1 MEIGSEFCYHPAMVS
16 LKQEFRQSQSLVM
29 TQQLQQSIKL
39 LQLSAMELQEFI
51 DMELEKNPLLSR
63 EENESADAPAPD
75 EEASAAIIADDGET
89 DYERKELDVSDKDY
103 SVNETLYDEEYAG
116 DWNDEDRT
124 DFSRY
129 SADTHAQGGG
139 ASARHFDDEDGLNIE
154 GTLSSEKTLSEHLIE
169 QIIVDINDP
178 VERLLAITLVDI
190 LDDSGYLREDTKTLA
205 EQLGTD
211 IKHIEAVIAKLQK
224 LDPVGVFARSLA
236 ECLKLQLREWDRL
249 DPVMEK
255 FIDNIELMAKG
266 ELVALKRICGL
277 DEEDFAELLADVRR
291 CNPKPAS
298 GFLKE
303 EAAAVT
309 PDVLVRRAKNDGWIV
324 ELNNDT
330 LPRVLVNRTYV
341 GEVNSKK
348 NKDAKKYLTEQLA
361 NANWLIKALDQR
373 AQTILKVAKEIVR
386 QQEMFLIHGIR
397 FLKPLVLKDI
407 AEAVGMHESTIS
419 RVTTSKFIATPR
431 GTLEMKYFFTSAIN
445 SGVGDNEFSSKTV
458 QYYIKELVDAEEPK
472 KILSDEDI
480 VAKLKDRN
488 IDVARR
494 TVTKYR
500 EAMHIPS
507 SVVRRRQKNGG

>member
-1 MEIGSEFCYHPAMVS
+1 MVSHMVS

-39 LQLSAMELQEFI
+39 LQLSAVELQEFI
-51 DMELEKNPLLSR
+51 DAELEKNPLLSR
-63 EENESADAPAPD
+63 EENESPEAPQD
-75 EEASAAIIADDGET
+75 EEAAAAITADDGET
-89 DYERKELDVSDKDY
+89 DQDRKELDVSDSDF

-139 ASARHFDDEDGLNIE
+139 ASARNFDDEDGPDIE
-154 GTLSSEKTLSEHLIE
+154 GTLSSEKTLREHLTD
-169 QIIVDINDP
+169 QISVDIADP
-178 VERLLAITLVDI
+178 AERILAIALVDV
-190 LDDSGYLREDTKTLA
+190 LDDTGYLREDTKSLA
-205 EQLGTD
+205 DQLGADVKD
-211 IKHIEAVIAKLQK
+211 IEIVIGKLQK
-224 LDPVGVFARSLA
+224 LDPVGVFARSLT
-236 ECLKLQLREWDRL
+236 ECLKLQLRDMDRL

-255 FIDNIELMAKG
+255 FVDHIEMMGKG
-266 ELVALKRICGL
+266 DISGLKKICGV
-277 DEEDFAELLADVRR
+277 DEEDFTQMLVDVRR

-298 GFLKE
+298 RFLKE
-303 EAAAVT
+303 EAQTVI
-309 PDVLVRRAKNDGWIV
+309 PDVMVRRGKGGSWLV
-324 ELNNDT
+324 ELNSDA
-330 LPRVLVNRTYV
+330 LPRVLVNRTYST
-341 GEVNSKK
+341 EVNSKT
-348 NKDAKKYLTEQLA
+348 NKETKKYINEQLM

-373 AQTILKVAKEIVR
+373 AQTILKVSKEIVK
-386 QQEMFLIHGIR
+386 QQEMFLVHGIR

-419 RVTTSKFIATPR
+419 RVTTSKFMATSR
-431 GTLEMKYFFTSAIN
+431 GTLELKYFFTSSIN

-458 QYYIKELVDAEEPK
+458 QYYIKELVDGEEPK

>member
-1 MEIGSEFCYHPAMVS
+1 MVS

-51 DMELEKNPLLSR
+51 DTELEKNPLLSR
-63 EENESADAPAPD
+63 EENESPDAPAPD
-75 EEASAAIIADDGET
+75 EEAAAAIVADDGET

-139 ASARHFDDEDGLNIE
+139 ASARNFDDEDGPNIE

-169 QIIVDINDP
+169 QIAVDIDDP
-178 VERLLAITLVDI
+178 IERLLAIALVDV
-190 LDDSGYLREDTKTLA
+190 LDDSGYLREDTKALA
-205 EQLGTD
+205 DQLGA
-211 IKHIEAVIAKLQK
+211 HANQIEAVIVKLQK

-236 ECLKLQLREWDRL
+236 ECLKLQLRELDRL

-255 FIDNIELMAKG
+255 FIDNIELMGKG
-266 ELVALKRICGL
+266 ELAALKKICGV
-277 DEEDFAELLADVRR
+277 DEEDFAQLLADVRR

-303 EAAAVT
+303 ESHVVT
-309 PDVLVRRAKNDGWIV
+309 PDVLVRRAKGGGWMV
-324 ELNNDT
+324 ELNSDA

-348 NKDAKKYLTEQLA
+348 NKDAKKYLNEQLA

-373 AQTILKVAKEIVR
+373 AQTILKVAKEIVK

-458 QYYIKELVDAEEPK
+458 QYYIKELVDGEEPK